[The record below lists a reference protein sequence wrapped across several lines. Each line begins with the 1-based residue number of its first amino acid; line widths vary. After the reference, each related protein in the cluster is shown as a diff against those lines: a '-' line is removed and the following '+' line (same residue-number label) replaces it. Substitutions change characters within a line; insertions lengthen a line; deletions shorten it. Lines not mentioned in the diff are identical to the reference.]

1 LAAEEQGHPTLP
13 AARIHGMGGHVG
25 GGDLLP
31 QDSLDL
37 AAKADQIAAELE
49 PKIRE
54 IHEHHPIQA
63 GILSAAC
70 QQLLEVI
77 RLCATSAP
85 EDFEAKAAP
94 LVAGVSELSTW
105 LVDSKIKPNLSEIQ
119 ADIDSWVSGYVS
131 AGFKGVSNFTDSLR
145 KAWLGKPLGRPVER
159 RLAAVGAMEAKLAD
173 PNLTWQELAEKFY
186 PVAKY
191 ENIDSSAQALRQEVI
206 ALRKVLKRYGIPG
219 SAPFERR
226 PRGDKRAKRTPG

>member
-13 AARIHGMGGHVG
+13 AARIHGMGRHLG

-31 QDSLDL
+31 KDSLDL

-49 PKIRE
+49 PKIRK
-54 IHEHHPIQA
+54 IHQQHPIQA
-63 GILSAAC
+63 GILSAVC
-70 QQLLEVI
+70 QQLLQFI
-77 RLCATSAP
+77 RLSAKLAP
-85 EDFEAKAAP
+85 EDFRVEAAP

-105 LVDSKIKPNLSEIQ
+105 LVDSKIKPSLPEIQ

-131 AGFKGVSNFTDSLR
+131 AGFKGVSNFTDALR
-145 KAWLGKPLGRPVER
+145 KTWLGKPRGRRVKR
-159 RLAAVGAMEAKLAD
+159 RLAAVGALEAKLAD

-186 PVAKY
+186 PVAKD
-191 ENIDSSAQALRQEVI
+191 ENIESPAQALRQEVI
-206 ALRKVLKRYGIPG
+206 ALRKVLKRHGIPG

-226 PRGDKRAKRTPG
+226 PRGDKKAKRTPR